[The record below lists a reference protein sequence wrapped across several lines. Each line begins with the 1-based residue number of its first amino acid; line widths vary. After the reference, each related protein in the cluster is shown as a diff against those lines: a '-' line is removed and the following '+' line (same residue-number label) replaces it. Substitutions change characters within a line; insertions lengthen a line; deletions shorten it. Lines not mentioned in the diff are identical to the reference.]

1 MKNMYFKNI
10 LIADIQKKTARFVSF
25 KKGLNVITSS
35 ENHVGKSSIIKS
47 LYYALG
53 AEVKFDGRWH
63 KYSKI
68 TAVTI
73 DVDGFEYRIV
83 RFNRK
88 YAVFKEA
95 NLILLT
101 DSVTT
106 QLTPTLSEI
115 FDFYV
120 YLSEKNS
127 EKQIVQAPPAF
138 TFMPYYID
146 QDNGWSEL
154 YNSFERM
161 DQFSKQERAKSL
173 YFHLN
178 IYNRDRIE
186 LQTQKDRY
194 ISEKKKLQDE
204 EQEQIITINA
214 LSKELNIIIPANN
227 EKELESQLEIPK
239 KRIEELVKIIGRK
252 RNTIQ
257 KLQTSLELHENQL
270 DIIHKYQQI
279 ETPRETRNKSLHV
292 CPNCGYELDDNLY
305 KIVRNNYNQS
315 NAAYLY
321 AQIELI
327 VDNIK
332 KELISQ
338 EEQYIKLM
346 ANLKEEEHI
355 YDESQDEYEV
365 YLRHRGLKETLI
377 KYQNDLGYNRTVQA
391 EIENNI
397 KKIDKELKKQPDKK
411 IIEKVY
417 IDYVKQNIMALG
429 AWAQEYEGQ
438 IRLLKALNAQ
448 GSLMPKIILSQ
459 YIGLFQTM
467 ETMNCS
473 TIRFPFIV
481 DSPRSMESSVNSSK
495 EILRM
500 ISKINY
506 LPQIIVATVDYDE
519 FVIDHIE
526 TATKLFLS
534 DEFNLLNKDTY
545 EENRMVIEGLYQLMM
560 SKENDEEYKHLE
572 ETQSA
577 YS

>member
-127 EKQIVQAPPAF
+127 EKRIVQAPPAF

-279 ETPRETRNKSLHV
+279 ETPRETSNKSLHV

-377 KYQNDLGYNRTVQA
+377 KYQNDLGYNRTAQA

-560 SKENDEEYKHLE
+560 SMENDEEYKHL
-572 ETQSA
+572 
-577 YS
+577 